1 MANTLKNL
9 SFSAPDKTAKTAR
22 DRTLLNLRR
31 RLEQWELDHL
41 RKHAAELAERLEYAE
56 ELAERERQI
65 AEDWWRT
72 AMDLQS
78 EVMAEGGQIG
88 LTRDGRLV
96 LMAPEQTEALLEA
109 ARAAESILAQQKWID
124 ETAPEAIALAKLRAA
139 ISATEAA

>member
-1 MANTLKNL
+1 MANTSKHL
-9 SFSAPDKTAKTAR
+9 SGSDPERTSR

-31 RLEQWELDHL
+31 RLEHWELDHL

-109 ARAAESILAQQKWID
+109 ARAAESILAQKKWAD